1 MNRDR
6 LGLLISVHFFLISAA
21 DLKII
26 ENLFMEALPD
36 GMLQLKGPGFRV
48 FELLRKCT
56 QSMILV
62 TALLFL
68 KVILLHSWN
77 KNLLFSLHRVLHC
90 LLV

>member
-62 TALLFL
+62 TSLLFL
-68 KVILLHSWN
+68 KVILLLTMA
-77 KNLLFSLHRVLHC
+77 LLE
-90 LLV
+90 